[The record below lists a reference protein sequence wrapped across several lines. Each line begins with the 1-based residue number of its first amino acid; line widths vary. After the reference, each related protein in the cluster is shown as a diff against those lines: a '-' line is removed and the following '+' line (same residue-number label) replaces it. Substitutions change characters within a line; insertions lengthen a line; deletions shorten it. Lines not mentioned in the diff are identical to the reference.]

1 MSLSPQ
7 EDNYQKYMYFD
18 LKLSLAI
25 LVAQLHLSKIFFFT
39 TMYLI
44 KYKLSN

>member
-25 LVAQLHLSKIFFFT
+25 LVAQLHLSKIFF
-39 TMYLI
+39 LQQCI
-44 KYKLSN
+44 